1 MLLMGTNYFSNPR
14 GNVLN
19 IEFEESLMAER
30 KFISGKEI
38 LAFYDIDDVAYVC
51 TLYYGDQYVSK

>member
-1 MLLMGTNYFSNPR
+1 
-14 GNVLN
+14 
-19 IEFEESLMAER
+19 MAER